1 MYHWTGQPW
10 QTLAMKK
17 RLVCLPPGQLAPGME
32 VAVPVVSVQ
41 GAVLLAAG
49 ATLDDDA
56 PENLRRRGIDFVT
69 VAIPDSRDAETI
81 VREQEAAAQR
91 VEYIFRGEGS
101 SCRGKLRQAILDY
114 RKRQLA

>member
-1 MYHWTGQPW
+1 MKTR
-10 QTLAMKK
+10 LA
-17 RLVCLPPGQLAPGME
+17 CLPPGQLVPGME
-32 VAVPVVSVQ
+32 VAVPVVSAQ

-69 VAIPDSRDAETI
+69 VAIPDRRDADTI
-81 VREQEAAAQR
+81 AREQEDAALR

-101 SCRGKLRQAILDY
+101 ACRNRLRQIVLDF
-114 RKRQLA
+114 RARQLA